1 MNVLGTGSATNRSE
15 AKGNKRMGWRMR
27 DAGEVKGR
35 GHKVNV
41 QTFIYV
47 LAMEYFKALQLP

>member
-1 MNVLGTGSATNRSE
+1 MNVLGTGSATNSSE
-15 AKGNKRMGWRMR
+15 AKGSEAKATSEWNAR
-27 DAGEVKGR
+27 ELKGR
-35 GHKVNV
+35 RHKVNV